1 MCSIRNGVMNL
12 ISYPLYRSCL
22 NRFVTNFLSLFNDD
36 TWKSS
41 FVSSSLEFTYFSKLG
56 ISNPLWDPI
65 LMLLL
70 DQIKWFQSVCNA
82 IIQWRVKFCD
92 IDKLTLKIVMILSV
106 EKFKKFNFIISN
118 FCKQLFGGWFGQKSA
133 SLHRVLNEM
142 TSKFF
147 VRLKKLIKV
156 KIYIPDMF

>member
-56 ISNPLWDPI
+56 ISNPLWLMRSSRLWDPI

-92 IDKLTLKIVMILSV
+92 IDNLTLKIVVI

-142 TSKFF
+142 TSNF
-147 VRLKKLIKV
+147 RSA
-156 KIYIPDMF
+156 